1 MLRNNF
7 EGETMIFRNANGF
20 YSTSLGKKNLN
31 DEWQNKFLSV
41 QFPKGTDIPD
51 KTKINIKKAFLSF
64 DSWTDKDGNNRS
76 EFKLVVQEFENP
88 NAIEKPQEDETFGS
102 VDDTESP
109 F

>member
-20 YSTSLGKKNLN
+20 YSTSLGKKNLS

-51 KTKINIKKAFLSF
+51 KTKINIKVINFISTLKAFIFFTNYSM
-64 DSWTDKDGNNRS
+64 
-76 EFKLVVQEFENP
+76 
-88 NAIEKPQEDETFGS
+88 
-102 VDDTESP
+102 
-109 F
+109 

>member
-88 NAIEKPQEDETFGS
+88 NVIEKPQEDETFGS
-102 VDDTESP
+102 IDDTELP